1 MAAGIGSCD
10 CHTKT
15 PDAAFHAEH
24 CRYLKILSALD
35 SLEIVEEGIAAL
47 AQCAPEPAAWQWR
60 YVGEDEWKTPSGGI
74 KLTAEELKRER
85 PIEQRP
91 LFAAPAQAPLMHRPE
106 HIIEAIILLRLHE
119 KRIEGYTI
127 ETAQEIAEA
136 LSLSIPAKAERKALE
151 QIAIVCTKNMDRDCN
166 HRMALDY
173 VREIAN
179 DTISALPS
187 TARAVLPGHDE
198 TMANLDALTIKSTDP
213 RCTCAAIVNPNIPHA
228 RTCPLFSPQSGGQS

>member
-47 AQCAPEPAAWQWR
+47 AQGA
-60 YVGEDEWKTPSGGI
+60 VTPGCI
-74 KLTAEELKRER
+74 ERLVTDAMDTARR
-85 PIEQRP
+85 
-91 LFAAPAQAPLMHRPE
+91 
-106 HIIEAIILLRLHE
+106 EAIKE
-119 KRIEGYTI
+119 CI
-127 ETAQEIAEA
+127 ETLQSSYPDHAWLNAACAA
-136 LSLSIPAKAERKALE
+136 LGSLAL
-151 QIAIVCTKNMDRDCN
+151 T
-166 HRMALDY
+166 
-173 VREIAN
+173 
-179 DTISALPS
+179 S
-187 TARAVLPGHDE
+187 TARAILPGHDE

-228 RTCPLFSPQSGGQS
+228 RTCPLASPESK